1 MTETPRNEA
10 PLSLER
16 CTPAEAWRLAW
27 DEHGIDCDSV
37 SSRVL
42 VRNQRLRGD
51 AACVRLTEAA
61 GPEPLRLTWRSLSG
75 TFRAEDPEVFVCE
88 NSSVLCRG
96 LRAGYAGTPGGL
108 YERPPSAA
116 AMRLLTGLA
125 EAGAVLHIRADDD
138 PAV

>member
-1 MTETPRNEA
+1 VQTRRTYEP
-10 PLSLER
+10 PDS
-16 CTPAEAWRLAW
+16 AEAWRLAW
-27 DEHGIDCDSV
+27 DEHRIDCDSV

-42 VRNQRLRGD
+42 VMNLRLRGD
-51 AACVRLTEAA
+51 AACVQLTEPA
-61 GPEPLRLTWRSLSG
+61 GPEPLWLTWRPLSG

-88 NSSVLCRG
+88 NSSVLCRRG
-96 LRAGYAGTPGGL
+96 RRAGYAGTPGGL

-138 PAV
+138 PAG